1 MSWPMKRWLE
11 YTMYVSMK
19 INFRHGCFVYIKLY
33 VCYDSHFKEDLDF
46 METKN
51 ISVQLSSQCIKIG
64 GPLYI
69 NSQTIWSRMKKSLLR
84 LHVDVVYIDY
94 ATKMYFKI
102 DWELWL
108 MSRK

>member
-1 MSWPMKRWLE
+1 MKKSLLRLHVDVVYIDWPMKRWLE

-51 ISVQLSSQCIKIG
+51 ISVQL
-64 GPLYI
+64 
-69 NSQTIWSRMKKSLLR
+69 W
-84 LHVDVVYIDY
+84 
-94 ATKMYFKI
+94 
-102 DWELWL
+102 
-108 MSRK
+108 